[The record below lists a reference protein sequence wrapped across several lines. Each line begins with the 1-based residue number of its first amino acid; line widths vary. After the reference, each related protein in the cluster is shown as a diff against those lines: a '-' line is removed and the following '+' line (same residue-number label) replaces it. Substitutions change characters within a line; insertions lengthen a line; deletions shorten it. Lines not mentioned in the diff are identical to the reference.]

1 MAVDTSNLGMGGN
14 PFLGADNPNLQS
26 IIDLSSRDMV
36 NNFNRTTQPAYNAAM
51 VRSGSFGNS
60 GIDAANLAA
69 QGQLQTNLGDLASKL
84 RFNDYTQQQGMYQ
97 WQKQFDTN
105 NQQWQNQ
112 FDRSLYNDAYGQNQQ
127 NLQTGLGLLGML
139 GGLNGQDITNS
150 TNYQNT
156 PLNYLTQ
163 FSNLAGAMGRGGQ
176 TSSTTGTTGGG
187 TSPITSALGGAQLGN
202 AFGNWWNGSGNSYQS
217 INQSAAN
224 NGYGNTFQ
232 QNGNSANVSYG

>member
-1 MAVDTSNLGMGGN
+1 MAIDTSNLGMGGN
-14 PFLGADNPNLQS
+14 PYLGANNPNLQS

-60 GIDAANLAA
+60 GIDAANQAA

-84 RFNDYTQQQGMYQ
+84 RFNDYSQQQGMYQ
-97 WQKQFDTN
+97 WQKQFDQN

-127 NLQTGLGLLGML
+127 NLQTGLSLLGML

-176 TSSTTGTTGGG
+176 TSTTTGSTGVG
-187 TSPITSALGGAQLGN
+187 SNPINSAVDGARLGN
-202 AFGNWWNGSGNSYQS
+202 SLGNWWNNRNNIGTSGNNYNGSS
-217 INQSAAN
+217 GDVSAPN
-224 NGYGNTFQ
+224 Y
-232 QNGNSANVSYG
+232 QNGMDMGITL

>member
-1 MAVDTSNLGMGGN
+1 MAIDTSNLGMGGN

-36 NNFNRTTQPAYNAAM
+36 NNFNRTTQPAFNAAM

-69 QGQLQTNLGDLASKL
+69 QGQLQTSLGDLASKL
-84 RFNDYTQQQGMYQ
+84 RFNDYSQQQGMYQ
-97 WQKQFDTN
+97 WQKQFDQN
-105 NQQWQNQ
+105 GQQWQKQ

-127 NLQTGLGLLGML
+127 NLQTGLSLLGML

-176 TSSTTGTTGGG
+176 TTNVTGNTGGG
-187 TSPITSALGGAQLGN
+187 TNPITSAIGGAQLGN
-202 AFGNWWNGSGNSYQS
+202 SFGKWLNGSGSGS
-217 INQSAAN
+217 
-224 NGYGNTFQ
+224 GYSGTFVP
-232 QNGNSANVSYG
+232 SPVDSSYGGINYM